1 MEKLKNKKILITG
14 HTGFKGSWLSYIL
27 EKQGAKI
34 YGISLKPSKKNNLLF
49 YQLGLNK
56 SCTNY
61 FHDINEL
68 KELKIIISKIKP
80 EFIFHFA
87 AQSLVSESY
96 SDPILTFKTNVIGTQ
111 NILESI
117 RDKTFVKTLII
128 STTDKVYENSNSQR
142 PFEEQDKLGGDDP
155 YSASKAASEILIN
168 SYSKSFKMNI
178 NIATVRA
185 GNVIGFGDI
194 AQNRIIPDILKSIF
208 NKKKLSIRQLESS
221 RPWQNI
227 LDVIYTYIKLLVFI
241 NQKKIKF
248 STWNLS
254 PKSKNSYSVK
264 KIIEIFEEISEK
276 NIEFKVENKS
286 KFKEKKYLSL
296 NSDKS
301 FSNLNLKDS
310 ISLKDTLKQIYE
322 LSVLFYEN
330 KNYKEELDRLIR
342 KHITN
347 EL

>member
-1 MEKLKNKKILITG
+1 M
-14 HTGFKGSWLSYIL
+14 
-27 EKQGAKI
+27 
-34 YGISLKPSKKNNLLF
+34 
-49 YQLGLNK
+49 
-56 SCTNY
+56 
-61 FHDINEL
+61 D
-68 KELKIIISKIKP
+68 
-80 EFIFHFA
+80 
-87 AQSLVSESY
+87 
-96 SDPILTFKTNVIGTQ
+96 
-111 NILESI
+111 
-117 RDKTFVKTLII
+117 
-128 STTDKVYENSNSQR
+128 
-142 PFEEQDKLGGDDP
+142 
-155 YSASKAASEILIN
+155 
-168 SYSKSFKMNI
+168 I

-194 AQNRIIPDILKSIF
+194 AKNRIIPDILKSIF